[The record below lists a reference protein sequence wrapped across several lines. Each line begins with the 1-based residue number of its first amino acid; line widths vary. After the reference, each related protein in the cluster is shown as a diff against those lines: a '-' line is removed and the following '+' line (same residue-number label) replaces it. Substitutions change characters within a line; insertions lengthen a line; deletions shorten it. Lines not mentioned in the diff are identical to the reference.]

1 MKLLLK
7 ALMLILIA
15 ATVTLGQSA
24 TIPISSQTLMKDTVI
39 NNPGQAC
46 IFDQDAKIVTAG
58 FELKIICKSIAAQHA
73 QIISFQSPGAN
84 GADGT
89 PGQGAG
95 GNGTDGIDGAYGR
108 RGSKVV
114 LQAGQFIGESN
125 SLEVVLNGED
135 GGNGGN
141 GGAGANGSNG
151 GAGDGPNT
159 SDCWFGN
166 CRRAGGNGG
175 NGTPGGNG
183 GYGGRAGD
191 GGNGGFLVLAIPLN
205 GDKIGF
211 QSHGGVGAAGG
222 QAGNQ
227 GAGGKGGPG
236 GNGSLCCG
244 GGHPGADGAPG
255 RAGAPGRPG
264 RDGAS
269 GDLIIVTPNQVY
281 FAEDLRDRDE
291 YRALFESKKSTK
303 K

>member
-7 ALMLILIA
+7 TLMLISIA
-15 ATVTLGQSA
+15 ATVALGQSA
-24 TIPISSQTLMKDTVI
+24 PIPISSQTLMKDTVI
-39 NNPGQAC
+39 NSPGQAC

-58 FELKIICKSIAAQHA
+58 FELKIICKSIAAKHA
-73 QIISFQSPGAN
+73 QIISFQTPGAN

-114 LQAGQFIGESN
+114 LQAGLFVGQSN

-151 GAGDGPNT
+151 GPGDGPNT
-159 SDCWFGN
+159 SDCWIGN

-191 GGNGGFLVLAIPLN
+191 GGNGGFLVVAIPMN

-227 GAGGKGGPG
+227 GAGGIGGAG

-244 GGHPGADGAPG
+244 GGHPGANGAPG

-269 GDLIIVTPNQVY
+269 GDVIIVTPNQVF
-281 FAEDLRDRDE
+281 FAEDLKDRDE